1 VETSVQTLVI
11 SLETGTVQSD
21 KEETLVVT
29 YLKGFTSRPI
39 AVPTI
44 YAIRFFCNELESAM
58 DTLVHN
64 PALIDLLSSR
74 EEDKMEIQRSLHRIK
89 KLFDEFLMNDLR
101 K

>member
-1 VETSVQTLVI
+1 MVI
-11 SLETGTVQSD
+11 SLESGIAQTEKD
-21 KEETLVVT
+21 ETLVVT

-58 DTLVHN
+58 DTLVYN
-64 PALIDLLSSR
+64 PALMDLLSSR
-74 EEDKMEIQRSLHRIK
+74 EEDKEEIQRSLQRIK
-89 KLFDEFLMNDLR
+89 RLFDEFLINDLR